1 MKAALPA
8 LTLAALLAGC
18 VPYPIHKT
26 LQPAARLQVL
36 DGRGQPLAD
45 AEVMLIT
52 SNRFSR
58 DEFVRQRGRSDA
70 QGWAGFARMAEWR
83 IETSMLH
90 GSADYL
96 WSWCVQRPG
105 FLTWQSLPEDER
117 FNREQ
122 SVRLLPGASRPC
134 PSGPGE

>member
-36 DGRGQPLAD
+36 DDRGQPLAD

-52 SNRFSR
+52 SQRFSR
-58 DEFVRQRGRSDA
+58 DELVRQRGRSDA
-70 QGWAGFARMAEWR
+70 QGRVAFARMAEWR

-96 WSWCVQRPG
+96 WRWCVRHPG
-105 FLTWQSLPEDER
+105 FITWQSLPEGER

-122 SVRLLPGASRPC
+122 RVRLLPGVPRPC
-134 PSGPGE
+134 PPSFGD